1 MRYDTPVIFQQVEEQ
16 YQANGDYAEVIKE
29 QHTEYVSLVD
39 TDIQTMHLIY
49 GGIRQG
55 SVTMHLQNYVGY
67 PFNRVVIGSK
77 PYVVDQVINL
87 RVKQAYVLSEW
98 QT

>member
-1 MRYDTPVIFQQVEEQ
+1 MRYDTPAVFQLIEEQ
-16 YQANGDYAEVIKE
+16 YQTNGDYTESVKE

-39 TDIQTMHLIY
+39 TDIQTMHLVY

-67 PFNRVVIGSK
+67 PFNRVIIGGK
-77 PYVVDQVINL
+77 AYTVDQVVNM
-87 RVKQAYVLSEW
+87 RVKQAYILSEW
-98 QT
+98 QG